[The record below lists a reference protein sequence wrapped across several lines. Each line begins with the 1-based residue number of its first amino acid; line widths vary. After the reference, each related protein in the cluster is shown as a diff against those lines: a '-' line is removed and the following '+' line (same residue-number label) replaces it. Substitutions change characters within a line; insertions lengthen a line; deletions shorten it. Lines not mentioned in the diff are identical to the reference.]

1 MKKNFLLNKT
11 TILAASAV
19 ALLGLSAV
27 GSTSAAINATTNEAI
42 EANFR
47 TSNVSVSLSENGVEL
62 EDGTLLANL
71 IDWENRETFKIGK
84 TYDEV
89 VSFTNGNQYDAY
101 ARVIITKSWYDGEKK
116 DTTLNPALI
125 DLTLANADGDESVW
139 IIDKDASTP
148 ERTVYYYK
156 KPIAAGDSVNITK
169 DLTVNNVIT
178 EIVTKS
184 AVKDAPE
191 GTIQTTYNYDG
202 KSFSIDVQVDEI
214 QTHNAYDAARAS
226 WGVYLDI
233 DENGTIQG
241 VAHETEGQTNEN

>member
-42 EANFR
+42 VADFE
-47 TSNVSVSLSENGVEL
+47 TSNVAVSLSENGNPVEN
-62 EDGTLLANL
+62 GTLLSGL
-71 IDWENRETFKIGK
+71 TDFHIG
-84 TYDEV
+84 TAYDEV
-89 VSFTNGNQYDAY
+89 VSFTNGEDYDAY
-101 ARVIITKSWYDGEKK
+101 ARVTITKSWFDGEKK
-116 DTTLNPALI
+116 DQTLNPALI
-125 DLTLANADGDESVW
+125 ELTLADQDAW
-139 IIDKDASTP
+139 IMDDKASTA

-156 KPIAAGDSVNITK
+156 KPVAATESVNITDK
-169 DLTVNNVIT
+169 LTVDQVIT
-178 EIVTKS
+178 EIVS
-184 AVKDAPE
+184 ASSVENAAE

-233 DENGTIQG
+233 DADGNITGVSHGETVENSA
-241 VAHETEGQTNEN
+241 VETEGQTNAD

>member
-11 TILAASAV
+11 TILAVSAV

-27 GSTSAAINATTNEAI
+27 GSTRAAIIAKTDKEI

-47 TSNVSVSLSENGVEL
+47 TSIVEVSLYENGERIT
-62 EDGTLLANL
+62 DGILLNNNEEFKDFH
-71 IDWENRETFKIGK
+71 IGET
-84 TYDEV
+84 YNEV
-89 VSFTNGNQYDAY
+89 VSFKNGEDYDAY

-116 DTTLNPALI
+116 DQTLNPALI
-125 DLTLANADGDESVW
+125 DLTIADPDAW
-139 IIDKDASTP
+139 IIDEAASTP

-156 KPIAAGDSVNITK
+156 NPVAAKADPIAITNSLKVN
-169 DLTVNNVIT
+169 DVIT
-178 EIVTKS
+178 EIVTES
-184 AVKDAPE
+184 AVEGATE

-202 KSFSIDVQVDEI
+202 RSFSIDVQVDEI

-233 DENGTIQG
+233 DENGTIRNVTHG
-241 VAHETEGQTNEN
+241 TEGQTNEN